1 MSHEPECRHNWG
13 HYADCPDDLHECDCT
28 MIRAGYKRGR
38 EDAAKAIEVDLAKNG
53 EAYAPDHW
61 HCCFRENAISAARG
75 GEQE

>member
-1 MSHEPECRHNWG
+1 MSHEPECPTTMFVAGRECT
-13 HYADCPDDLHECDCT
+13 DCKL
-28 MIRAGYKRGR
+28 IRAAYKRGR
-38 EDAAKAIEVDLAKNG
+38 DDAAKAIEADLAKNG